1 MLVSTA
7 QIRGLIFKVRN
18 VRVWYEFTKPIN
30 IARQRKQYPSVYPTL
45 NIFINLEKNLIK
57 LKPLLASAS

>member
-18 VRVWYEFTKPIN
+18 VRVWYEFTIN